1 VKHLGSV
8 LAVDDDPLVL
18 ESLADA
24 LGRLGYDVWQA
35 LDGETALILASE
47 QQPDVI
53 LLDIKMPGMDGFEV
67 CRQLREQEETR
78 LIPVI
83 FLTGHANREARIR
96 GLDVGASDFLGKP
109 TDLTELEARVRNLV
123 GFRRLTE
130 DLDSAERI
138 LFSIA
143 RMIEARDEGTGE
155 HCERL
160 ARLTVALGRELE
172 LGEEELKTLRRGG
185 YLHDI
190 GKLGIPDAVLLKP
203 GTLTPEEWEIMRRH
217 VDIGVE
223 ICSPLRSLRP
233 VLPIIRHHHERW
245 NGSGYPDGLVGEE
258 IPYLARVF
266 QVVDVFDALTSDR
279 CYRKALTASEALG
292 ILYEETYEK
301 HWWDPG
307 IVPRFTEMV
316 RREGIGRLLGRTRT
330 AVVHQGA

>member
-1 VKHLGSV
+1 VKGLGSV
-8 LAVDDDPLVL
+8 LAVDDDPAVL
-18 ESLADA
+18 ESLADV

-35 LDGETALILASE
+35 LDGESALIVATE

-53 LLDIKMPGMDGFEV
+53 LLDVQMPGMDGFEV
-67 CRQLREQEETR
+67 CSRLRQQEETR

-83 FLTGHANREARIR
+83 FLTGHASREAKIR
-96 GLDVGASDFLGKP
+96 GLEVGASDFLRKP

-155 HCERL
+155 HCDRL
-160 ARLTVALGRELE
+160 ARLAVVLGQE
-172 LGEEELKTLRRGG
+172 LGLDGEDLKTLRRGG
-185 YLHDI
+185 YLHDF
-190 GKLGIPDAVLLKP
+190 GKLGIPDAILLKP
-203 GTLTPEEWEIMRRH
+203 GALTPEEWETMRRH

-245 NGSGYPDGLVGEE
+245 NGSGYPDGLAEDA

-279 CYRKALTASEALG
+279 CYRAALSPEEALRT
-292 ILYEETYEK
+292 LHEETFEK
-301 HWWDPG
+301 HWWDPE
-307 IVPRFTEMV
+307 IVPRFTELV
-316 RREGIGRLLGRTRT
+316 RREGIGQLL
-330 AVVHQGA
+330 AHPVELA

>member
-1 VKHLGSV
+1 MKHSGSV
-8 LAVDDDPLVL
+8 LAVDDDPRVL
-18 ESLADA
+18 EGLASA

-35 LDGETALILASE
+35 LDGETALILATE

-53 LLDIKMPGMDGFEV
+53 LLDVLMPGMDGYEV
-67 CRQLREQEETR
+67 CRRLREQETTR

-83 FLTGHANREARIR
+83 FLTGQSSREAKIKGLRI
-96 GLDVGASDFLGKP
+96 GASDFLGKP
-109 TDLTELEARVRNLV
+109 TDLMELEARVRNLV
-123 GFRRLTE
+123 RFHQLTR

-160 ARLTVALGRELE
+160 AQLAVALGRELA
-172 LGEEELKTLRRGG
+172 LDADDLKTLRRGG

-203 GTLTPEEWEIMRRH
+203 GTLTPEEWDVMRQH

-223 ICSPLRSLRP
+223 ICSPLRSLKP

-245 NGSGYPDGLVGEE
+245 DGSGYPDGLAGEE

-279 CYRKALTASEALG
+279 CYRQALTTVEALDT
-292 ILYEETYEK
+292 LHQETFAK
-301 HWWDPG
+301 HWWDPE
-307 IVPRFTEMV
+307 IVPRFAELV
-316 RREGIGRLLGRTRT
+316 RREGVEALLAGPGESSD
-330 AVVHQGA
+330 A

>member
-1 VKHLGSV
+1 VKNKGSV

-18 ESLADA
+18 ESLAEV

-35 LDGETALILASE
+35 LDGETALILATE

-53 LLDIKMPGMDGFEV
+53 LLDVQMPGMNGFEV
-67 CRQLREQEETR
+67 CRRLRQQQETQ

-83 FLTGHANREARIR
+83 FLTGHASREARIE
-96 GLDVGASDFLGKP
+96 GLRVGASDFLRKP

-130 DLDSAERI
+130 DLDSAEQI

-155 HCERL
+155 HCDRL
-160 ARLTVALGRELE
+160 ARFSVRLGRELGLNDE
-172 LGEEELKTLRRGG
+172 ALKTLRRGG
-185 YLHDI
+185 FLHDI

-203 GTLTPEEWEIMRRH
+203 AALTPEEWQIMRRH

-223 ICSPLRSLRP
+223 ICAPLRSLRP

-245 NGSGYPDGLVGEE
+245 DGSGYPDGLAGKE
-258 IPYLARVF
+258 IPHLARVF
-266 QVVDVFDALTSDR
+266 QVVDIFDALTSDR
-279 CYRKALTASEALG
+279 CYRKALGTESALEILRQEAF
-292 ILYEETYEK
+292 EK
-301 HWWDPG
+301 HWWDPE
-307 IVPRFTEMV
+307 IVRAFIDLV
-316 RREGIGRLLGRTRT
+316 RRQGT
-330 AVVHQGA
+330 ASLAGQAAEHVGT